1 MTEMY
6 TRRIHRKTGFPER
19 LPKQISIPSGSENN
33 SVTQKIRSDV
43 SIPLPNIDSILIKDT
58 THFLSGGEDLGALPQ
73 APLKTFLKE
82 GFKNSKNFPEK
93 GVSPFLQSDKIYNA
107 DEKGDTPFSGKFF
120 GSLNLSFK
128 KGLGG
133 VSGSAPRS
141 WSYLTFSANTGARSQ
156 SSHGTIKS
164 SLPM

>member
-73 APLKTFLKE
+73 TPLKTFLKE

-93 GVSPFLQSDKIYNA
+93 GVSPF
-107 DEKGDTPFSGKFF
+107 
-120 GSLNLSFK
+120 
-128 KGLGG
+128 
-133 VSGSAPRS
+133 
-141 WSYLTFSANTGARSQ
+141 
-156 SSHGTIKS
+156 
-164 SLPM
+164 